1 MTIFLFNLRLTCV
14 IILRRMVVC
23 PGCVH
28 LLKASHQSGNLPDE
42 HVSCVVSASP
52 PTFACVTFGLVSD
65 RNPADETSR
74 RFEWSSKGRA
84 RFRAASCSKLHRR
97 ESELDE
103 LSPWRADSHA
113 VPQAKKGGTST
124 GSPQTSCLASC
135 PGGAQSA
142 SRCNGDLLWI
152 VAGNRCLRWWHRC
165 LILSYHVRQVCPT
178 GYNASFAEPRLVQ
191 LA

>member
-1 MTIFLFNLRLTCV
+1 MS
-14 IILRRMVVC
+14 
-23 PGCVH
+23 GCVH
-28 LLKASHQSGNLPDE
+28 LLKAGHQSGNLPDE

-74 RFEWSSKGRA
+74 RFEWSSQRHA
-84 RFRAASCSKLHRR
+84 RFRAASCSKLHR
-97 ESELDE
+97 
-103 LSPWRADSHA
+103 PWRADSHA

-142 SRCNGDLLWI
+142 SRCNGDLLWV
-152 VAGNRCLRWWHRC
+152 VAGNRRLRGWHRR
-165 LILSYHVRQVCPT
+165 LILSYHVRQGCPA
-178 GYNASFAEPRLVQ
+178 GCKASFAEPRLVQ